1 LIGIAAVV
9 SGLFAVGSALVAWL
23 VVLSLGVSL
32 VLIASVEV
40 ALLVARLLL
49 LVEALAAGLVG
60 VVVTVVRHLK

>member
-49 LVEALAAGLVG
+49 LGEALAAGLVG

>member
-1 LIGIAAVV
+1 M
-9 SGLFAVGSALVAWL
+9 VAWL